1 MSSSA
6 GAPLWLVGGSCEL
19 GGESSELKAWIRR
32 AFVVGV
38 GGSLAVGNIVSV
50 SSSEE
55 GEECIWESASTSVE
69 YWIEHCSD

>member
-6 GAPLWLVGGSCEL
+6 KAPLWRVGGSCEL
-19 GGESSELKAWIRR
+19 GGESSELNAWFNRG
-32 AFVVGV
+32 FVVGV
-38 GGSLAVGNIVSV
+38 VGSLAVGNMVLV

-69 YWIEHCSD
+69 GLFSVLQ